1 MRKISVVLSALI
13 LIISSSSFVYADA
26 SETVTVDFDKTYQT
40 IDGFGASYTWYSER
54 LINNN
59 SAQDGLDWIFSEDE
73 FNILRFRDLNRV
85 GAEHE
90 KAENG
95 YTAYYAYYSAAI
107 ERGIDPLVLVTSW
120 GDFDR
125 DLEFLEF
132 VEAPNGRTYYTL
144 KKDENGEYM
153 YQALAEFF
161 VQSVK
166 YFFDAG
172 IPVDCFS
179 ISNEVELQERR
190 EDENGNRRE
199 AAGFFLGQDEDE
211 YHCAYWKAHI
221 AVYKAFNEAFGEFA
235 PRLLGAETMAATPE
249 LLHSYLDPIIENC
262 PESLEIVGHHLYG
275 TDRSEHNLTAV
286 GEEFADYT
294 IWMTEWYNNNFFDQA
309 EVVIDELVY
318 ENVTAYLYW
327 SGVWA
332 PDMGICLIEVGSNDP
347 DAQIQR
353 MGNHYIMQHYSKF
366 IKRGYQRVDVSEE
379 LNTKF
384 AAFKSPDEGILV
396 VIAMNPSKTSD
407 FMTLDIGNRKIL
419 SSKVYQST
427 EAENRFANKY
437 MVDLDE
443 YEDELFLPA
452 RSLTTII
459 LDLEPNPE
467 YNEVIEEEPVNPY
480 VSVKKDFS
488 PIVLILVI
496 SAVTAFIIIIAI
508 LIIIKRR

>member
-1 MRKISVVLSALI
+1 
-13 LIISSSSFVYADA
+13 
-26 SETVTVDFDKTYQT
+26 
-40 IDGFGASYTWYSER
+40 
-54 LINNN
+54 
-59 SAQDGLDWIFSEDE
+59 
-73 FNILRFRDLNRV
+73 
-85 GAEHE
+85 
-90 KAENG
+90 
-95 YTAYYAYYSAAI
+95 
-107 ERGIDPLVLVTSW
+107 
-120 GDFDR
+120 
-125 DLEFLEF
+125 
-132 VEAPNGRTYYTL
+132 
-144 KKDENGEYM
+144 
-153 YQALAEFF
+153 
-161 VQSVK
+161 
-166 YFFDAG
+166 
-172 IPVDCFS
+172 
-179 ISNEVELQERR
+179 
-190 EDENGNRRE
+190 
-199 AAGFFLGQDEDE
+199 
-211 YHCAYWKAHI
+211 
-221 AVYKAFNEAFGEFA
+221 
-235 PRLLGAETMAATPE
+235 MAATPE

-480 VSVKKDFS
+480 VSVKKDSS